1 MLWISNKIMYIKC
14 LINVRLDHDTQLR
27 WIQVG
32 NRHSVII
39 VGQRLKLGTKRG
51 LQKCQEQTRFLR
63 SAYSGKQ
70 RINLMIRVNS
80 IMLVNAK
87 EKIFQHF
94 LYLLYQGGDDY
105 DIGMKTSFKK
115 WCNEIIA
122 EIRVVNCKRAIF

>member
-1 MLWISNKIMYIKC
+1 M
-14 LINVRLDHDTQLR
+14 
-27 WIQVG
+27 G

-115 WCNEIIA
+115 
-122 EIRVVNCKRAIF
+122 